1 MKYLL
6 FLIILVDCYIT
17 NYKIVVKKDMI
28 NCVSNFM
35 YLNEV
40 LMKND
45 YSNLMRI
52 KKYDNSIYFNYKTYS
67 IVEDYKYEYK
77 YLIKNKNTYII
88 KYTFKIFNEDYDF
101 LFYIKAFNKS
111 SKKTSWNII
120 LKYNQLFINDKIKND
135 KFIYK
140 YLNRCLYKTND
151 NIIHPYI
158 LNIFKK

>member
-6 FLIILVDCYIT
+6 FLVIFADCYIT
-17 NYKIVVKKDMI
+17 NYKIVIKKDMM

-40 LMKND
+40 LMNND

-77 YLIKNKNTYII
+77 YLIKDENTYII
-88 KYTFKIFNEDYDF
+88 KYTFKIFNEDYDY

-111 SKKTSWNII
+111 SNRTIWNII
-120 LKYNQLFINDKIKND
+120 LKYNQLLINDKTNND

-151 NIIHPYI
+151 NNIHPYI
-158 LNIFKK
+158 SNIFKK